1 MNPTAHCVPEHAVV
15 NAPGSMTLSP
25 PEFTPSP
32 AIGSVRPF
40 DPQGTASWHPL
51 SQQELAD
58 KAMQL
63 AQQMAAARASLSRT
77 NGAIPPSLMGMAPRV
92 AVSSDNA
99 PSAAS
104 VVRAD
109 ASSYLRVTPQE

>member
-1 MNPTAHCVPEHAVV
+1 M
-15 NAPGSMTLSP
+15 AP
-25 PEFTPSP
+25 
-32 AIGSVRPF
+32 
-40 DPQGTASWHPL
+40 WHPL

-77 NGAIPPSLMGMAPRV
+77 NGAIPPSLIGAAPRR
-92 AVSSDNA
+92 AVSFDSGPA
-99 PSAAS
+99 VAS

-109 ASSYLRVTPQE
+109 ASSDLRVTPQE